1 MNKTPF
7 ELAGMTMTQIF
18 LKCYRF
24 YLGKLLSKLLSDDLI
39 GAIQQILILG
49 KGDRGRLEYL
59 LDLLQKGR
67 PLTDSDQNY
76 LQMMVPLYLSPKDSY
91 QQNTELVIGR
101 LSDEIKELHQKIQ
114 QMQRK
119 GFEKYVGR
127 KAVLFFFTVFVGW
140 NACQAYLQPMLSG
153 FVSDSLISYVF
164 PLNLVANYFN
174 YGMVVWL
181 GFLVLLSS
189 WPFIGS
195 IHLAKFIMSRKISK

>member
-7 ELAGMTMTQIF
+7 ELAGMAMIQIF

-39 GAIQQILILG
+39 GAIQQILLLG

-140 NACQAYLQPMLSG
+140 NACQTYLQPMLSG

>member
-7 ELAGMTMTQIF
+7 ELTGMAMTQIF

-39 GAIQQILILG
+39 GAIQQILLLG

-127 KAVLFFFTVFVGW
+127 KAILFFFTVFVGW
-140 NACQAYLQPMLSG
+140 NACQTYLQPLLSG
-153 FVSDSLISYVF
+153 FVSDGVMSYIF

-181 GFLVLLSS
+181 GFLILLSS

-195 IHLAKFIMSRKISK
+195 IHLVKFIMSRKIS

>member
-7 ELAGMTMTQIF
+7 ELAGMATIQIF

-39 GAIQQILILG
+39 GAIQQILLLG

-140 NACQAYLQPMLSG
+140 NACQTYLQPMLSG

>member
-7 ELAGMTMTQIF
+7 ELTGMAMTQIF

-39 GAIQQILILG
+39 GAIQQILLLG

-140 NACQAYLQPMLSG
+140 NACQTYLQPMLSG